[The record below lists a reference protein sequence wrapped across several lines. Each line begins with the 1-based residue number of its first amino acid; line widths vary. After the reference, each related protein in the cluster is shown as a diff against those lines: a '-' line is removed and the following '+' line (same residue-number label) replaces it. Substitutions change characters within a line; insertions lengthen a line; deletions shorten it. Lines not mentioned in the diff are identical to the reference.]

1 MNYTQIYTQ
10 IILFASAPFA
20 FHWALQDSLGQQAV
34 AGDMAI
40 PVQPSSFDH
49 SKEKILPASV
59 LGDLLPD
66 KIVCPVFC
74 E

>member
-1 MNYTQIYTQ
+1 M
-10 IILFASAPFA
+10 
-20 FHWALQDSLGQQAV
+20 

-40 PVQPSSFDH
+40 PVQLSSFDH

-66 KIVCPVFC
+66 NIVCPVFC